1 MEQVYY
7 DTEIMNGNGLPSD
20 AGKPKSNFVNKFSN
34 NINNQQFVEQQPQ
47 FMDGAEYVG
56 SAMRA
61 NEEEVQFKLDG
72 ARILDSL
79 QHSLLGEVWDI
90 TEGRWKKVSDPLLS
104 PKGVGKVLQILSF
117 SMANVDHR
125 LTKLGIDAI
134 NFSLIETRNNLR
146 RQLMLDP
153 VFRVNYDTPLPIH
166 DIKVVLE
173 EVCECKE
180 SLLKRSL
187 DGFTVHQT
195 GHSEQH
201 TYHHQDDYKQGGGL
215 KVPSLF
221 QK

>member
-1 MEQVYY
+1 METYY
-7 DTEIMNGNGLPSD
+7 DTEFMNDGGLPSD
-20 AGKPKSNFVNKFSN
+20 TGKPKTRFTSQNYNVVNG
-34 NINNQQFVEQQPQ
+34 QQYVEQQPQ

-56 SAMRA
+56 GAMRS

-79 QHSLLGEVWDI
+79 QHSLLGEVWDV
-90 TEGRWKKVSDPLLS
+90 TSGSWKRVANPLLS
-104 PKGVGKVLQILSF
+104 KLGVGKVLQIISF

-134 NFSLIETRNNLR
+134 NFSLVETRNNLR

-153 VFRVNYDTPLPIH
+153 VFRISPEIPLPVH
-166 DIKVVLE
+166 DIKVILE